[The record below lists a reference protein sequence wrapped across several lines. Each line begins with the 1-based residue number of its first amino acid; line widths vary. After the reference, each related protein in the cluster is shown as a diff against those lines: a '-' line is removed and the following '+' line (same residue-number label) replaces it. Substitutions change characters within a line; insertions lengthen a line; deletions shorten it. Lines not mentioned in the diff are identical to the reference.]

1 VTDPAD
7 READEVGADEVGADG
22 GPGDA
27 DEDRPGSGESWR
39 ERRRTPPGPTAP
51 GERPGP
57 PRDAAGYRAAPSPV
71 ALGTSSV
78 FPDTVAGSFDIAQEL
93 GYDGMEVIVTVDPA
107 SQDTAAIE
115 RVASRHALTV
125 ESVHAPT
132 LLLTQTVWSLDPW
145 EKLRRSAEMA
155 QVLGAPVVVVHPPFR
170 WQKEYA
176 SRFGEGIAELGDA
189 FGVTFAVENLYP
201 WRVAGR
207 TIQAYE
213 PSHDPTGSAYPA
225 LTLDVS
231 HASAAGSDCL
241 AMARAM
247 GDRLAHV
254 HLTDGSGGT
263 RDEHLLPGRGTQPV
277 AELLRHLAAEE
288 FAGAVVLEVSTTR
301 APDRAARVAWLA
313 EALAFAREHLVA
325 PVTAG
330 WTVTR
335 DGVATVCGGAD
346 RLSGTASRRSASRR
360 SVGAGD
366 DVRNGPTPTPTT

>member
-1 VTDPAD
+1 MTHPAD
-7 READEVGADEVGADG
+7 PGVDGTGGAGTGAG
-22 GPGDA
+22 AGPGDQDDA
-27 DEDRPGSGESWR
+27 VPTATGSRR

-51 GERPGP
+51 GDRTGP
-57 PRDAAGYRAAPSPV
+57 PRDAASYRAAPSPV

-107 SQDTAAIE
+107 TQDTAAIE
-115 RVASRHALTV
+115 RVASRHTLAV

-132 LLLTQTVWSLDPW
+132 LLLTQTVWGLDPW

-155 QVLGAPVVVVHPPFR
+155 EVLGAPVVVVHPPFR

-213 PSHDPTGSAYPA
+213 PSHDPTGSPYPA

-231 HASAAGSDCL
+231 HASASGADCL
-241 AMARAM
+241 QMARAM

-277 AELLRHLAAEE
+277 AEMLRYLAAGE

-301 APDRAARVAWLA
+301 APDRSVRMAWLT
-313 EALAFAREHLVA
+313 EALAFAREHLVTA
-325 PVTAG
+325 VTAATPDWSVDSAG
-330 WTVTR
+330 VTER
-335 DGVATVCGGAD
+335 AAP
-346 RLSGTASRRSASRR
+346 A
-360 SVGAGD
+360 
-366 DVRNGPTPTPTT
+366 

>member
-1 VTDPAD
+1 MTEPADPGHPADPVGQGDPAD
-7 READEVGADEVGADG
+7 PVGA
-22 GPGDA
+22 
-27 DEDRPGSGESWR
+27 SGTESRR
-39 ERRRTPPGPTAP
+39 ERRRTPAGPTTP
-51 GERPGP
+51 GSRPSP
-57 PRDAAGYRAAPSPV
+57 PREAASYRAAPSPV
-71 ALGTSSV
+71 ALGTSAV

-93 GYDGMEVIVTVDPA
+93 GYDGIEVIVTVDPG

-115 RVASRHALTV
+115 RVASRHTLAIC
-125 ESVHAPT
+125 SVHAPT

-176 SRFGEGIAELGDA
+176 ARFGEGIAELGDV

-213 PSHDPTGSAYPA
+213 PSHDPTGSDYPA

-231 HASAAGSDCL
+231 HASASGADCL
-241 AMARAM
+241 QMAKAM

-254 HLTDGSGGT
+254 HLTDGSGGG

-277 AELLRHLAAEE
+277 AEMLRYLAARD

-301 APDRAARVAWLA
+301 APDRTARMAWLA
-313 EALAFAREHLVA
+313 EALAFAREHLVT
-325 PVTAG
+325 PVTAD

-335 DGVATVCGGAD
+335 DGVATACPD
-346 RLSGTASRRSASRR
+346 T
-360 SVGAGD
+360 
-366 DVRNGPTPTPTT
+366 